1 MSLNILLKFFD
12 RFQLYLWPIFGVL
25 TVIFLSLLVI
35 LPQASDLIESTKAFS
50 QTSAGVKKLEQ
61 KLAQLES
68 LNEEELKGGFTT
80 ALSVLPE
87 DRDYISS
94 LSQLQ
99 ILTTANNLRID
110 DVSFGNSNI
119 STDQKNNSFLI
130 RLTVLGT
137 QEQIQQLI
145 SQLRNSPRIM
155 SVEDIELVGSKAS
168 GPTQVTLTLK
178 TYYEPGVTTLGD
190 ISSDLTLLSSDDQQL
205 LDQLNQSLLDVPITL
220 TQGLTGSTGKV
231 DPFH

>member
-1 MSLNILLKFFD
+1 MSLSTILKFFE
-12 RFQLYLWPIFGVL
+12 RFQLYLWPLFGVV
-25 TVIFLSLLVI
+25 TIVFLSWLVI
-35 LPQASDLIESTKAFS
+35 LPQAGDLIESTKTFS
-50 QTSAGVKKLEQ
+50 KTSAGVKKLEQ

-119 STDQKNNSFLI
+119 STDQKINSFLI

-168 GPTQVTLTLK
+168 VPTQVSLTLK
-178 TYYEPGVTTLGD
+178 TYYQSGVTTLGD
-190 ISSDLTLLSSDDQQL
+190 ISSELKLLSSEDQQL
-205 LDQLNQSLLDVPITL
+205 LEELNQSLVDVPITL
-220 TQGLTGSTGKV
+220 TEGLTGSTGKS